1 MAGESHRLS
10 PHVDLENSL
19 GKRLDNEDNGD
30 ERRSSCASYAARTCS
45 TIGLICVVIAIATPS
60 WINQILTVQAGGNQ
74 SADIT
79 IGRGFFQM
87 YYYDHHGLFLLYNNR
102 EHDFA
107 GQSADVFCGPSNA
120 TTQFPLLEPVS
131 RHNNERDWCGKRA
144 AALGLSLTIATLGVF
159 AFASSHLMGY
169 GCGDDSILFLFTSI
183 AALLAFIVSCIIGSY
198 SVELRSHLAD
208 LELPERMFPYP
219 QVVDPGYSYWVF
231 LGGTFAYIF
240 SCTCALVECGRDN
253 ATVEAIFD

>member
-183 AALLAFIVSCIIGSY
+183 AGKYKNKDSSVSTWNMKLLVMLHLRYLSLSDTELCSFLSTDSSLSFHCLLYYRFLFSGAAFT
-198 SVELRSHLAD
+198 
-208 LELPERMFPYP
+208 
-219 QVVDPGYSYWVF
+219 PG
-231 LGGTFAYIF
+231 
-240 SCTCALVECGRDN
+240 
-253 ATVEAIFD
+253 